1 MVGEE
6 SRNTFMLTA
15 DQPACNFVESFADN
29 NFPGRFFCDKPPDA
43 GPPDPGEG
51 NLSPEYQSGTETI
64 LLVEDLESLRNVIAD
79 SLEQLGY
86 RVLSASSGEEAVALS
101 NSYSGEIH
109 LLLADVLMPQMKGPE
124 LAQKILAGRPQLKVV
139 YVSGYPERVLAP
151 YGVLE
156 PGTILIQKPF
166 SIKILSAKLRQA
178 LESRG

>member
-1 MVGEE
+1 
-6 SRNTFMLTA
+6 MLTA
-15 DQPACNFVESFADN
+15 DHPAFNLAESFTGN
-29 NFPGRFFCDKPPDA
+29 RFFHRLCSDKPPE
-43 GPPDPGEG
+43 GSPPDPGEG

-86 RVLSASSGEEAVALS
+86 RVLSASSGEEAVTLS

-151 YGVLE
+151 LGVLE

-178 LESRG
+178 LDR